1 MTYAEFYRRS
11 VDEPE
16 AFWGEQA
23 RLIDWDTP
31 PKRILDN
38 DKSPSRKVKQ
48 LDNRGSTFYIALY
61 WAEAMAKHDESFAPM
76 AKQLVANEAKI
87 VQELIDC
94 QGPSVDIGGYWKPDV
109 KKCIAAMRASP
120 TFNAILDK

>member
-1 MTYAEFYRRS
+1 MDSIKRYH
-11 VDEPE
+11 PHK
-16 AFWGEQA
+16 
-23 RLIDWDTP
+23 RLYILYNNYFHEVLLL
-31 PKRILDN
+31 KLLDN

-120 TFNAILDK
+120 TFNAILDV